1 VPVILC
7 GNKIDLRGGEVTNQ
21 DLEQEIMPIM
31 NEFKVRSTDGLRGA
45 ARSPPS
51 RLIIP
56 CAGLQEVETC
66 VETSART
73 MLNVTE
79 VIFFALKAVCY
90 PLAPL
95 YDSREHV
102 RPSAITI
109 VCLGSQAVSADGHLA
124 LAGPKTEMRWR
135 AATDL

>member
-1 VPVILC
+1 MILC

-21 DLEQEIMPIM
+21 DLEREIMPIM
-31 NEFKVRSTDGLRGA
+31 NEFKVCSLSSSQIFHSLTNHFCFDLRYF
-45 ARSPPS
+45 
-51 RLIIP
+51 
-56 CAGLQEVETC
+56 QEVETC

-102 RPSAITI
+102 RSISPSL
-109 VCLGSQAVSADGHLA
+109 VLSDYQYLQRC
-124 LAGPKTEMRWR
+124 
-135 AATDL
+135 